1 MAGLPP
7 TLEAAA
13 SKLLADGA
21 GIVRERGWL
30 QNAAADSEGRVSAAG
45 AVANAASNWYKENYY
60 PGKGLMVNP
69 VPIPGE
75 YIHNYRMKFILW
87 QGRLRGAG
95 AADFYRRDAAVL
107 GEWLSDGDGWCGA
120 VWAAMNRLEGWLT
133 VKSTAGWLV
142 ALRTAAGSPRL
153 FPSTC
158 GAGDGRWLILRLGRV
173 WTGGTTGQNAPPGR
187 SSGRCG
193 KQPSP
198 WGHLTPDS
206 ESGWAGPSAA
216 GTSAP

>member
-1 MAGLPP
+1 MMADLPP

-45 AVANAASNWYKENYY
+45 AVANAASNWYSENYY
-60 PGKGLMVNP
+60 PGKGSMVNP

-75 YIHNYRMKFILW
+75 YIHNYRMEFILW

-107 GEWLSDGDGWCGA
+107 GEWPSDGDGWCGA
-120 VWAAMNRLEGWLT
+120 VWATMNRLEGWLT
-133 VKSTAGWLV
+133 VNRRLLGCPADGGWKPPSVPLHQRGGHRSMADVPTWPRVDWWNDRPERTAGEV
-142 ALRTAAGSPRL
+142 ERVLREAAQPL
-153 FPSTC
+153 
-158 GAGDGRWLILRLGRV
+158 GAP
-173 WTGGTTGQNAPPGR
+173 Q
-187 SSGRCG
+187 
-193 KQPSP
+193 
-198 WGHLTPDS
+198 
-206 ESGWAGPSAA
+206 AGF
-216 GTSAP
+216 